1 MVNRKEKLSWTL
13 THDRSFC
20 GKLFITRFGC
30 FTKLVF
36 RYSFDPV
43 LLDGPY
49 LQISN
54 HVSAF
59 DSVLVSITTKGKPIY
74 IVSSV
79 QVLRGLLGRFLN
91 WFAAPIPRRK
101 GSAAFGTIRECLRR
115 LKDGHP
121 ICIFA
126 EGEMTWDGRAIPVI
140 GGTASLVQ
148 AAKVPLVTFRLEGLY
163 FSRPRWG
170 RGIRRSRVQG
180 RVTGVYSPGELAN
193 MSKDDILR
201 LINRGIGENAYERQ
215 AGEMLR
221 YKGRHRAE
229 CLEKFLYLCPRCPRI
244 STRKS
249 KGEMLYCDCGLEQ
262 RFTETGYLEPA
273 APFST
278 LPEWFDW
285 QQEQLRLRRF
295 EHNAPDGRLFSDE
308 GCTFSRITDD
318 NKEEII
324 GSGAVIQYEDS
335 LVCAGT
341 RFGMEAI
348 EGMDLSQIHQNHHL
362 MFSSGGNYYQVR
374 VEGPTNLY
382 KYQEIWDGRHVAELE
397 ALRPKV

>member
-49 LQISN
+49 LLISN

-170 RGIRRSRVQG
+170 RGIRRGRVQG
-180 RVTGVYSPGELAN
+180 RVTGVYSPEELAN

-215 AGEMLR
+215 AGGNAALQGQASRRMPGKVSCTCARVVPASARGKAREKCCTAIAGWSSVLR
-221 YKGRHRAE
+221 K
-229 CLEKFLYLCPRCPRI
+229 
-244 STRKS
+244 
-249 KGEMLYCDCGLEQ
+249 
-262 RFTETGYLEPA
+262 PA
-273 APFST
+273 
-278 LPEWFDW
+278 
-285 QQEQLRLRRF
+285 
-295 EHNAPDGRLFSDE
+295 
-308 GCTFSRITDD
+308 
-318 NKEEII
+318 
-324 GSGAVIQYEDS
+324 
-335 LVCAGT
+335 
-341 RFGMEAI
+341 
-348 EGMDLSQIHQNHHL
+348 
-362 MFSSGGNYYQVR
+362 
-374 VEGPTNLY
+374 
-382 KYQEIWDGRHVAELE
+382 IWNR
-397 ALRPKV
+397 